1 MRIELDRLEEE
12 GGNFSRTYEPGEL
25 SLDDDEVGLL
35 EPAEVSGRVRR
46 DDKEVE
52 LSGELRAKIKT
63 ACDRCLQPVNLSIG
77 AEFKERF
84 VPAVSW
90 RAEQQHEL
98 QEEDLNLAVFDG
110 DAIELNDL
118 VREEIL
124 LAMPGHVLCREECK
138 GLCPTCGI
146 DRKGGSCQCEDADGD
161 SRWRK
166 LKELQSRS

>member
-1 MRIELDRLEEE
+1 MRIELDRLEQD
-12 GGNFSRTYEPGEL
+12 GGKFSRTYEPGEL
-25 SLDDDEVGLL
+25 SLDDDEVGLV
-35 EPAEVSGRVRR
+35 EPAEVSGRIRR
-46 DDKEVE
+46 DGKEVE
-52 LSGELRAKIKT
+52 LSGELHAKIKT

-110 DAIELNDL
+110 EAIEVDEL

-124 LAMPGHVLCREECK
+124 LAVPAHVLCREDCR
-138 GLCPTCGI
+138 GLCPVCGI
-146 DRKGGSCQCEDADGD
+146 DRNQTSCQCETKGTD
-161 SRWRK
+161 SRWQGMENLRF
-166 LKELQSRS
+166 